1 MPPRI
6 VYNWVPMTEKIKTF
20 MRSGAAVPAGLFLG
34 FLLLY
39 GLTLDK
45 AYVFDSLLYALS
57 IRQPLFDGPVTSLL
71 SWNHF
76 LWFPAL
82 RSVYAGLEALG
93 FSPDAYRFIQWW
105 NAVVGAALAVL
116 LFRFL
121 ARYIHARLALTLACL
136 AGVSHLVWLRATSG
150 DPYLTGTLLS
160 VAACYFVT
168 VRPSWRGLPLFWLAA
183 PLAVLAAYFHFGNII
198 LVPAAALAA
207 VPGRGPEG
215 RREGAVILALSAFL
229 LLPYVLFYELWT
241 PAGFREWLVWGSGQV
256 NGFLPG
262 LSASGQF
269 DLRFLANL
277 PTGFATLARS
287 AVAFQAGGP
296 LVTGLA
302 ALAAVS
308 LLGWAVFDRSR
319 AAFDREAAAPALIF
333 FMAITGFFFVWIPGN
348 IFYWASPLVFLVLS
362 AGLLFKDRLRS
373 PPPPRARI
381 FIPVFGAVFALVN
394 FRGAILP
401 ALRGLEHKAAVEFCR
416 DLGRATPAGSVIL
429 ISGVSDGFLKVGI
442 PYFARRRMFPLDLVI
457 VQFHG
462 TGQDPLA
469 ALKFR
474 LDGYL
479 DRGVPVYML
488 DDVLR
493 NKDAYE
499 GWGVVRERLDAFLG
513 GYRLE
518 AAALAG
524 AGENPAALYRLLP
537 ARPH

>member
-1 MPPRI
+1 
-6 VYNWVPMTEKIKTF
+6 MTGKIKTF
-20 MRSGAAVPAGLFLG
+20 LRSGAATSAVLFFG

-39 GLTLDK
+39 GLTLDR

-105 NAVVGAALAVL
+105 NAVAGSLLAALL
-116 LFRFL
+116 WRFL
-121 ARYIHARLALTLACL
+121 SRYIHASWALALACL

-160 VAACYFVT
+160 VAACWFVT
-168 VRPSWRGLPLFWLAA
+168 LRPSWRGLPLFWLAA
-183 PLAVLAAYFHFGNII
+183 PLTVLAAYFHFGNIV

-207 VPGRGPEG
+207 ALGRGPAG
-215 RREGAVILALSAFL
+215 RREGLVILALSALL
-229 LLPYVLFYELWT
+229 LLPYILFYDLWT

-269 DLRFLANL
+269 DLRFITNL
-277 PTGFATLARS
+277 PTGFATLLRS
-287 AVAFQAGGP
+287 AAAFPAGGP
-296 LVTGLA
+296 WATGAA
-302 ALAAVS
+302 ALAAAA
-308 LLGWAVFDRSR
+308 LLGWAVLDRYR
-319 AAFDREAAAPALIF
+319 AGFDREAALPALIF
-333 FMAITGFFFVWIPGN
+333 FIAITGFFFVWIPGN

-362 AGLLFKDRLRS
+362 GGLLFRDRLRF
-373 PPPPRARI
+373 PPSPRAGI
-381 FIPVFGAVFALVN
+381 SVAALGAVLALVN

-401 ALRGLEHKAAVEFCR
+401 ALRGLEHKAAAEFCR
-416 DLGRATPAGSVIL
+416 ELGRVTPPGSVIL
-429 ISGVSDGFLKVGI
+429 ISGKGDGFLKVGI
-442 PYFARRRMFPLDLVI
+442 PYFARRRMFPIDLVI

-462 TGQDPLA
+462 TGQDPLE

-488 DDVLR
+488 DDVTAHR
-493 NKDAYE
+493 AGYSE
-499 GWGVVRERLDAFLG
+499 WGVTAEMVDDFLR
-513 GYRLE
+513 GYRGE
-518 AAALAG
+518 AVG
-524 AGENPAALYRLLP
+524 RPGTEDYPGTLYRLSP
-537 ARPH
+537 AEGSR